1 MLGEFPHQDL
11 HQLAQK
17 HGPIMHLRLGIVRDI
32 LDILAQCNRPK
43 PNSTLRAS
51 QVSYLY

>member
-1 MLGEFPHQDL
+1 MTEIADFFGYSNQQSKKKTFFPV
-11 HQLAQK
+11 K
-17 HGPIMHLRLGIVRDI
+17 
-32 LDILAQCNRPK
+32 DILAHQHRPK